1 MKERGQDRRHSAGR
15 RAGETGARPLEG
27 PPLVTCPHCGH
38 LVPAGDFCG
47 HCGAHLTSASAN
59 RTHAFAAMPNE
70 HVARIAIISTLLPHL
85 PHRRGQTFFLPL
97 VVGAA
102 ARLLLSVFCLF
113 ASPPPAPGR
122 VLPPLHSIRLSPV
135 RAYEGQ

>member
-1 MKERGQDRRHSAGR
+1 MKERGRDRGHSAGR

-85 PHRRGQTFFLPL
+85 PHRRGPPF
-97 VVGAA
+97 
-102 ARLLLSVFCLF
+102 
-113 ASPPPAPGR
+113 PPAPIAAAA
-122 VLPPLHSIRLSPV
+122 PRL
-135 RAYEGQ
+135 